1 MDKQKLLTEYLEHI
15 ETARKIAKELGVV
28 FLTMD
33 SEGNFIHNAQTDS
46 NVGGLLVMNILR
58 QDSFENIIE
67 KSLEVATQLKTTT
80 PQQIERVRKA
90 DEENAASSIVSDFL
104 KKNGF
109 KY

>member
-1 MDKQKLLTEYLEHI
+1 MDKQKLFTEYLEHI
-15 ETARKIAKELGVV
+15 KTAREIAKELGLV

-33 SEGNFIHNAQTDS
+33 SGGNFVHNSQ
-46 NVGGLLVMNILR
+46 NERGVGALLVMNILR
-58 QDSFENIIE
+58 QDNFKNIIE
-67 KSLEVATQLKTTT
+67 KSLEVATQIKNTT

-109 KY
+109 K